1 MSYIGSSRFA
11 RWAPWALFVVLGLT
25 GGTAAAQ
32 SRSVLRELRKLHA
45 RAARPDRV
53 LSDQDA
59 RNVHQRLAGWKLDPA
74 RLAPD
79 DRRAWFELRISSDLG
94 LGDVTAARDALDA
107 LRKLAPDNPRTWQWT
122 WLVAAAA
129 GDAKLARDAIDHL
142 RKAASDHTTRRA
154 WSRRLRWIR
163 QVGQDAPDVTIRT
176 EDLTEY
182 DVADR
187 GEQVLVIDFWNT
199 RRPPPQEAID
209 ALKRLYEQYRDSP
222 HVAFVGVNADS
233 ESNLERAREFA
244 RKKGMAW
251 KQCYEG
257 RSAAAP
263 ITHKA
268 FKAGRPP
275 WTVVVDSYGFI
286 RAVGSADEP
295 AFVCALRAAI
305 AEARGDAEP
314 VGPRTIRGEQ
324 RRAGVAKAAPENR
337 PGGRT
342 RPGDLPS
349 NPQAASKLR
358 QARAFLKT
366 GLKSKARKLL
376 EEIIRDYPGTL
387 EAYKAR
393 EYLETI
399 P

>member
-1 MSYIGSSRFA
+1 MLRSDSGRSSWRMLWTLCVA
-11 RWAPWALFVVLGLT
+11 LGLT
-25 GGTAAAQ
+25 GGIAAAQ
-32 SRSVLRELRKLHA
+32 SRSVLRELRKLHE
-45 RAARPDRV
+45 RVARPERV
-53 LSDQDA
+53 LTEQDA
-59 RNVHQRLAGWKLDPA
+59 RNVRQRLEVWKLDPA

-79 DRRAWFELRISSDLG
+79 DRRAFYELRISSALG
-94 LGDVTAARDALDA
+94 LGDVAAARQALVS
-107 LRKLAPDNPRTWQWT
+107 LKKLEPDSPRSWQWT
-122 WLVAAAA
+122 WLVAVAG
-129 GDAKLARDAIDHL
+129 GDAKLAREAITHL
-142 RKAASDHTTRRA
+142 RKAASEHARRRQ

-163 QVGQDAPDVTIRT
+163 QVGQDAPDLTIRT
-176 EDLTEY
+176 EDLSEF

-199 RRPPPQEAID
+199 RRPPRETAIA
-209 ALKRLYEQYRDSP
+209 ALKRLYEQYHDSP
-222 HVAFVGVNADS
+222 NVAFVGVNADS
-233 ESNLERAREFA
+233 ERDLDKARAFA
-244 RKKGMAW
+244 KDKGMVW

-275 WTVVVDSYGFI
+275 WTVLIDSYGFI
-286 RAVGSADEP
+286 RAVGSADDP
-295 AFVCALRAAI
+295 AFVYALRAAMS
-305 AEARGDAEP
+305 EARGDVEP
-314 VGPRTIRGEQ
+314 VGPRTIEGEQ
-324 RRAGVAKAAPENR
+324 RQAGVAKAAPKKK
-337 PGGRT
+337 PGVRT
-342 RPGDLPS
+342 NPGDLPS

-366 GLKSKARKLL
+366 GLKKKAKQLL

-387 EAYKAR
+387 EAYKAK

>member
-1 MSYIGSSRFA
+1 MSRMHAARGSTLRLWAFA
-11 RWAPWALFVVLGLT
+11 AVWGLSACVAT
-25 GGTAAAQ
+25 AQ
-32 SRSVLRELRKLHA
+32 SRSVLREFRKLHD
-45 RAARPDRV
+45 RLARPDAV
-53 LSDQDA
+53 VGESDA
-59 RNVHQRLAGWKLDPA
+59 RLAHERLAVWKLDPQ
-74 RLAPD
+74 RLAPQ
-79 DRRAWFELRISSDLG
+79 DRRALAELQIAMNLG
-94 LGDVTAARDALDA
+94 LGDVRSARAALER
-107 LRKLAPDNPRTWQWT
+107 LRKLAPDDPQTWRWT
-122 WLVAAAA
+122 WLVAVAG
-129 GDAKLARDAIDHL
+129 GDAKQAHEAISKL
-142 RKAASDHTTRRA
+142 RKTTTDHAQRRQ

-176 EDLTEY
+176 EDLTEI

-199 RRPPPQEAID
+199 RRPPPEAAIA
-209 ALKRLYEQYRDSP
+209 ALRQLYEQYHDSP
-222 HVAFVGVNADS
+222 NVAFVGVNADS
-233 ESNLERAREFA
+233 ERDLDKARAFA
-244 RKKGMAW
+244 KDKGMVW

-275 WTVVVDSYGFI
+275 WTVLIDSYGYI
-286 RAVGSADEP
+286 RAIGSADEP
-295 AFVCALRAAI
+295 AFVYALRAAM
-305 AEARGDAEP
+305 AEARGDVEP

-324 RRAGVAKAAPENR
+324 RQAGVAQAAPKKK
-337 PGGRT
+337 PGVHT
-342 RPGDLPS
+342 NPGDLPS

-366 GLKSKARKLL
+366 GLKKKARQLL

-387 EAYKAR
+387 EAYKAK